1 MTEIF
6 GYLLSGLTVGFIYTL
21 VGLGF
26 TVIYNSSGI
35 INFSQGEF
43 VMAGG
48 MSAVF
53 LLYADLPLGV
63 SFILAIMLTSMIGII
78 LYKLISISKDSS
90 QISLIILTLGFAILL
105 RGIAQVIFDKQLHTM
120 PSIVGDGAFELFE
133 TTITYQ
139 AVLII
144 IVSIII
150 VVSLYLFF
158 KKTKTGQAMVAASD
172 NIDAAR
178 LMGISIKKIL
188 MLNFAI
194 SAVIASI
201 GGILLTPITST
212 NYEVGIMLGL
222 KGFCAAIIGGLG
234 NPFGA
239 VAGGL
244 ILGILESLVAG
255 YISSEYKDAVAF
267 IVLLAILFFMPGGI
281 FGNLKAQRV

>member
-1 MTEIF
+1 MTELL
-6 GYLLSGLTVGFIYTL
+6 GYLLSGITIGFIYTL

-48 MSAVF
+48 MASVF
-53 LLYADLPLGV
+53 LIYAGLPLGV
-63 SFILAIMLTSMIGII
+63 AFLLAILITSMIGIV
-78 LYKLISISKDSS
+78 LWKLTNLSKDSS
-90 QISLIILTLGFAILL
+90 HISLIILTLGYAILL
-105 RGIAQVIFDKQLHTM
+105 RGLAQVVFDKELHTM
-120 PSIVGDGAFELFE
+120 PSFVGDGAFELFN
-133 TTITYQ
+133 TTLTYQ
-139 AVLII
+139 ALLVII
-144 IVSIII
+144 ASIII
-150 VVSLYLFF
+150 VIALYIFF
-158 KKTKTGQAMVAASD
+158 KKTKTGKAMVAVSD
-172 NIDAAR
+172 NVDSAK
-178 LMGISIKKIL
+178 LMGINIKKIL
-188 MLNFAI
+188 ILNFAI
-194 SAVIASI
+194 SATIASI

-212 NYEVGIMLGL
+212 NYEIGIMLGL

-234 NPFGA
+234 NPFGS

-267 IVLLAILFFMPGGI
+267 VVLLAILFFMPGGI